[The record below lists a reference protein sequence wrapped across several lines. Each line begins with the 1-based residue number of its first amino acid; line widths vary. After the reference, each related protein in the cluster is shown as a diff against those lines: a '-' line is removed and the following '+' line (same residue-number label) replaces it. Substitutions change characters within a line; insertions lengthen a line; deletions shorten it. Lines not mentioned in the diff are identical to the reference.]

1 VARSQERVRLES
13 GLRLSLPNLMRD
25 GFLKRGERALP
36 RLLRWTWTYTD
47 EEFASL
53 ILTGSLESERHGWI
67 RLKAD
72 WIDQHIELRGKSRHF
87 GGCQFYFHCA
97 YTGEDVSVL
106 WRPPGATQFAA
117 RQRWGRRVAYGSQFQ
132 TPFDRALSQARKIRA
147 RIGGPGWESLVDPF
161 PPKPKGMRWATYDRI
176 AQRCEGYEATA
187 DARLVGFM
195 GRLLGR

>member
-25 GFLKRGERALP
+25 GFLKRGECGRP
-36 RLLRWTWTYTD
+36 RVLRWTWTYTD

-53 ILTGSLESERHGWI
+53 ILTGGLEGERHGWI

-72 WIDQHIELRGKSRHF
+72 WIDQHIELRGKPRHF

-106 WRPPGATQFAA
+106 WRPPGAKRFAA

-132 TPFDRALSQARKIRA
+132 TPYDRALSQARKIRA
-147 RIGGPGWESLVDPF
+147 RIGGPGWESLEDPF
-161 PPKPKGMRWATYDRI
+161 PPKPKGMRWATYDRA

-187 DARLVGFM
+187 DARLITLA
-195 GRLLGR
+195 GRLLRL